1 MNMMVLNKV
10 PGADFSEYGMG
21 QKLPAGDRCVL
32 WHEFGVSDRLSLR
45 NHANAGSRGHLV
57 AGTVVGAAGISAGAF
72 ISNIANDYATGDAT
86 LIAFVLP
93 GSTGTSFQVVADIGG
108 SEYASQATNE
118 VTPLRYGSCIRLRV
132 NNPGTA
138 PYDFLGQY
146 GTYDATTPTA
156 AGVNNSLSKTNAA
169 IEAMSVTQEFVA
181 ATRVQTLTLRNAAT
195 YATPASVTN
204 TAAANH
210 IRDNRTTLPFELR
223 LSGGTMAYSLMAFNR
238 LLTIA
243 EKNAIYAQEAA
254 RLTALGVTNL

>member
-181 ATRVQTLTLRNAAT
+181 ATR
-195 YATPASVTN
+195 ASVTN

>member
-1 MNMMVLNKV
+1 MSMMILNKV

-45 NHANAGSRGHLV
+45 NHANAGGRGHLV
-57 AGTVVGAAGISAGAF
+57 AGTVVGAAGISGGAF
-72 ISNIANDYATGDAT
+72 ISNVANDYTSGDAT

-93 GSTGTSFQVVADIGG
+93 GSTGTSFQIVADIGAV
-108 SEYASQATNE
+108 EYASQAANE
-118 VTPLRYGSCIRLRV
+118 VTPLRYGCCIRQRV

-146 GTYDATTPTA
+146 GTYDSTTPTA
-156 AGVNNSLSKTNAA
+156 AGTNNSLSKTNAA
-169 IEAMSVTQEFVA
+169 VEAMSVTQEIVA
-181 ATRVQTLTLRNAAT
+181 STRVQTLTLRNAAT
-195 YATPASVTN
+195 YATPSSVTN

-223 LSGGTMAYSLMAFNR
+223 LSGGMVAYSMMAFNG
-238 LLTIA
+238 LLTTA
-243 EKNAIYAQEAA
+243 EKNAIYAMESA
-254 RLTALGVTNL
+254 RLAALGVTNL